1 MAPASSSITSIPAIR
16 FMLAAKRLRVRDL
29 EQLVTVCGLVGAI
42 SALIHFLQRERGISN
57 VYLGS
62 RGQEFAERL
71 KVASADSGRAEQTL
85 RSLFDVFEA
94 SAPTTSFA
102 PRVFGRIAY
111 ALHALDALEGIRHRV
126 AALKV
131 NPEDATKF
139 FVDVIAGLLAVVFEA
154 SDTNADPT
162 ISRALVAMF
171 NFMQGKEFAGQE
183 RATTA
188 AGFSAGRF
196 TTAQHQRLLKLIDAQ
211 ARSFQIFAQFA
222 ELGLVSQFEQVMEA
236 PERTEFAH
244 LRQAAVAAGPDRELR
259 GLSSRTWFDHA
270 TTRLDA
276 MYAVEVRI
284 DADLQDLCA
293 AKLGEARADLEDH
306 DAHVSLPHPDQG
318 ESAPTVYVIG
328 QADQGLIADA
338 AKSGMNVLS
347 ADGISPKLGRSLVD
361 LVQTQFRHLQQVTEE
376 LETARLAINER
387 KVIDKAKG
395 LLMTHRGLTEQ
406 QAYDLLRKTAMSQ
419 NRRIKEVADSI
430 IAMADILIP

>member
-1 MAPASSSITSIPAIR
+1 
-16 FMLAAKRLRVRDL
+16 MLTAKRLRVRDL
-29 EQLVTVCGLVGAI
+29 EQLVTVCGLVGGI

-62 RGQEFAERL
+62 KGSDFAQRL
-71 KVASADSGRAEQTL
+71 RVAATDSIRAEHAV
-85 RSLFDVFEA
+85 RALFDVFEA

-102 PRVFGRIAY
+102 PPVFGRIAY
-111 ALHALDALEGIRHRV
+111 ALHSLDSLEAMRQQV
-126 AALKV
+126 AALTV
-131 NPEDATKF
+131 SSEESTKF

-154 SDTNADPT
+154 SDTNADPA

-196 TTAQHQRLLKLIDAQ
+196 TAAQHQRLLKLIDAQ
-211 ARSFQIFAQFA
+211 ARSFQIFGQFA
-222 ELGLVSQFEQVMEA
+222 APGLVRQFEQVMEA
-236 PERTEFAH
+236 PERAEFTR
-244 LRQAAVAAGPDRELR
+244 LRQVAVAAGPDADLR

-276 MYAVEVRI
+276 MYAVEERI

-293 AKLGEARADLEDH
+293 AKLGEARADLDDH
-306 DAHVSLPHPDQG
+306 DAHVSLPRPDQG
-318 ESAPTVYVIG
+318 GPSPTVYVIG

-387 KVIDKAKG
+387 KIIEKAKG
-395 LLMTHRGLTEQ
+395 LLMTHRGLNEQ

>member
-1 MAPASSSITSIPAIR
+1 MAPASSSVTSLSAIR
-16 FMLAAKRLRVRDL
+16 FMLTAKRLRVRDL
-29 EQLVTVCGLVGAI
+29 EQLVTVCGLVGGI

-57 VYLGS
+57 VYMGS
-62 RGQEFAERL
+62 KGGDFAQRLQVATADSRHAERT
-71 KVASADSGRAEQTL
+71 VRA
-85 RSLFDVFEA
+85 LFDVFEA

-111 ALHALDALEGIRHRV
+111 ALHSLDSLDGLRQRVTALT
-126 AALKV
+126 V
-131 NPEDATKF
+131 NPEEATTF
-139 FVDVIAGLLAVVFEA
+139 FVEIIAGLLAVVFEA
-154 SDTNADPT
+154 SDTDADPA

-183 RATTA
+183 RATAA
-188 AGFSAGRF
+188 AGFSAGSF
-196 TTAQHQRLLKLIDAQ
+196 TPAQHQRLVKLIDAQ

-222 ELGLVSQFEQVMEA
+222 EPGLVSQFDQVMSA
-236 PERTEFAH
+236 PERAEFMR
-244 LRQAAVAAGPDRELR
+244 LRQAAVAAGPDTPLR
-259 GLSSRTWFDHA
+259 GLSSRVWFDQA

-276 MYAVEVRI
+276 LYAVEERI

-293 AKLGEARADLEDH
+293 AKLAEARLDLDDH
-306 DAHVSLPHPDQG
+306 DAHLNLPSPDHGQG
-318 ESAPTVYVIG
+318 APTIYVIG
-328 QADQGLIADA
+328 EANQGLIADA

-387 KVIDKAKG
+387 KIVEKAKG
-395 LLMTHRGLTEQ
+395 LLMTHRGLSEQ

>member
-1 MAPASSSITSIPAIR
+1 MAPASSSFTTLPAIR
-16 FMLAAKRLRVRDL
+16 FMLTAKRLRVRDL
-29 EQLVTVCGLVGAI
+29 EQLVTVCGLVGSI

-57 VYLGS
+57 VFLGS
-62 RGQEFAERL
+62 KGGDFAERL
-71 KVASADSGRAEQTL
+71 KVAAGDSAQAEQSVRT
-85 RSLFDVFEA
+85 LFDLFEA

-111 ALHALDALEGIRHRV
+111 ALHSLDALDALRPRV
-126 AALKV
+126 KALKV
-131 NPEDATKF
+131 SPEDATKF

-183 RATTA
+183 RATAA
-188 AGFSAGRF
+188 AGLSAGRF
-196 TTAQHQRLLKLIDAQ
+196 TPAQHQRLLKLIDAQ

-222 ELGLVSQFEQVMEA
+222 EPGLVAQFTQVLEA
-236 PERTEFAH
+236 PERAEFMR
-244 LRQAAVAAGPDRELR
+244 LRQAVMAAGPDSDLR
-259 GLSSRTWFDHA
+259 GLSSRTWFDQA

-276 MYAVEVRI
+276 MYAVEERI

-293 AKLGEARADLEDH
+293 AKLAEARADLDDH
-306 DAHVSLPHPDQG
+306 DAHLNLPIPEHGQP
-318 ESAPTVYVIG
+318 SSSVYVIG
-328 QADQGLIADA
+328 EVDQELIADA
-338 AKSGMNVLS
+338 AKTGMNVLS

-361 LVQTQFRHLQQVTEE
+361 LVQSQFRHLQQVTEE

-387 KVIDKAKG
+387 KIIDKAKG

-430 IAMADILIP
+430 IAMADILIA